1 MLRARP
7 VVSSILNRVR
17 VPLLPQNCALCSNW
31 MSHVTSRCFG
41 HCALLHVAPVIVA
54 HQARAAKIVEVDAVE
69 AGVGVCDE
77 VRAHLQHALVAAHG
91 AGCCWRAWRAVR
103 ETRLLPQND
112 LTKRVV
118 LFSEREMFDP

>member
-77 VRAHLQHALVAAHG
+77 VRAHLQHALVSAHTGRHVVGEPG
-91 AGCCWRAWRAVR
+91 ARFAKPG
-103 ETRLLPQND
+103 
-112 LTKRVV
+112 
-118 LFSEREMFDP
+118 FSPKMT

>member
-1 MLRARP
+1 MDGRACQNRLRRPSQMAR
-7 VVSSILNRVR
+7 
-17 VPLLPQNCALCSNW
+17 A
-31 MSHVTSRCFG
+31 
-41 HCALLHVAPVIVA
+41 IVA
-54 HQARAAKIVEVDAVE
+54 HQARAAKIVEVDAIE

-77 VRAHLQHALVAAHG
+77 VRAHLQHALVAAHAG